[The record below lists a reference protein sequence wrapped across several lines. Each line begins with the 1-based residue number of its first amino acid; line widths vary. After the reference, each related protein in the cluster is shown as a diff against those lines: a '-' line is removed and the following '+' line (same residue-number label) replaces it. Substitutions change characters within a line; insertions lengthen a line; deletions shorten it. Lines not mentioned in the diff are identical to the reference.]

1 MPGKI
6 GFTFQD
12 YSREKSRV
20 QFDCATLT
28 AGNIAGT
35 IVAMDNLLAAIVA
48 TQVEDCTNQK
58 TLVAVDTKVSGSAA
72 TEKASQRELKWIV
85 TLEDD
90 TLHTLSRHE
99 IPIADPQYVVANSD
113 FMDLSAGVGQ
123 ALKTAIEAIV
133 DSPAG
138 NSVSVASIRLGGKRL

>member
-6 GFTFQD
+6 SYSFQD
-12 YSREKSRV
+12 YSREKSSV
-20 QFDCATLT
+20 QFDVATLT

-35 IVAMDNLLAAIVA
+35 VVAMDNLLAAIVA
-48 TQVEDCTNQK
+48 VQVEDCSQSK
-58 TLVAVDTKVSGSAA
+58 KLVAVDTPISKAPATDKAA
-72 TEKASQRELKWIV
+72 QRETKWMV

-99 IPIADPQYVVANSD
+99 IPIADTQWVTANSD

-133 DSPAG
+133 NSPAG
-138 NSVSVASIRLGGKRL
+138 NSVSVASVQLVGKRL